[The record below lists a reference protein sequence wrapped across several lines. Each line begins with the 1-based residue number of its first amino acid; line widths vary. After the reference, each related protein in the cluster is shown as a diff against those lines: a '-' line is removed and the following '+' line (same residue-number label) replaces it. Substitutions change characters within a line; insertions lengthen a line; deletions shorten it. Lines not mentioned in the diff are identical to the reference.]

1 MRSKTGILAATT
13 ATAIVSAGYAALLR
27 AEVWRLLRMP
37 SASQLRDWVAQPLTE
52 GFIVLLAQV
61 GAGLLAVYLL
71 TAVISGLA
79 ARLARAAGWL
89 PALHLPGPL
98 QGLAA
103 ALLGAT
109 AITAAASATPA
120 AAATD
125 AAVDGDG
132 QPRGHGIPETAHEPK
147 QQSAPPADTSTA
159 GNLTYTVRRGDT
171 LSSIAARRLGD
182 DRRWPDIYDLN
193 RGTHFPRVGGT
204 LRDPNVIYPGWTL
217 DLPADAI
224 RPATRPQRPVPSP
237 PPGPSETR
245 TPHPGADAAPPASP
259 APTDPASDSEATTA
273 PVSPATPTTSR
284 TAGGDPAASPAE
296 EHRPDTQGTPRGI
309 TLLSGSWI
317 DLGVALALAAAVALV
332 WAHRRHHYTPRPLDA
347 PWLDDAGLRPMP
359 RVVGQIRRG
368 LRRALPERPGDH
380 QVGPLTDTPQ
390 ADGPDPT
397 RGNERDA
404 DGGASARSGGP
415 MPVAPAVA
423 NPLPALWPPT
433 GLGLTGAGAEAAARG
448 FLIAALAS
456 GAPHQPHART
466 MVVAPAPTAAKL
478 LGVAAVD
485 LPRTPRLLTTSTLAE
500 ALDLVETQTLH
511 RARLVDH
518 HDVDTVTDLRD
529 AAPDQPPPPP
539 LMLLAEAPSGH
550 QRARVAALLTQ
561 GQRLDVHGVLL
572 GSWPDGTTI
581 AVGEDGATTCADTAS
596 TRHSGHFADVG
607 WLTVL
612 YPAESLDLLT
622 TLAESHTGQPP
633 TPSVD
638 QLTPADLSSTTTTA
652 TVVEAKQDI
661 GGVRDTGINAPDD
674 AAGDRLRATSGVPS
688 QTGIP
693 TSSADASRCAAAVD
707 PPVSLAADADG
718 DEAARVTTGG
728 ASASD
733 GERAAGRDGRVQ
745 VTVLGAPGIVNA
757 DSQRNLR
764 AKSQELLVY
773 LAVRGGGATAEAILD
788 DLLPDAPARKATHRL
803 HTYVSDL
810 RSVLRHNGGPGTY
823 LTHPHHTYQ
832 LNPERLDIDLWRM
845 RAAIRHA
852 TSTTS
857 RTDRITAL
865 RRAVDAYRKPLA
877 DGCGYEWLEPYR
889 EAVRQEAHD
898 AAVALAEELADQ
910 PTEQLAVLHAAIA
923 QHPYAEGLYQAAM
936 RAHAQ
941 LGQLDAIRALHRTLT
956 RALSDIDTQPSAE
969 TANLADH
976 LTNQTKGRTSPPG
989 DREAQP

>member
-13 ATAIVSAGYAALLR
+13 ATAVVFAGYAALLR
-27 AEVWRLLRMP
+27 AEVWPVPRMP
-37 SASQLRDWVAQPLTE
+37 SAAQLRDWVAQPLTE

-71 TAVISGLA
+71 TAVIAGLA

-132 QPRGHGIPETAHEPK
+132 QPQGHRTPENAH
-147 QQSAPPADTSTA
+147 QSHQPSTPSADASTA
-159 GNLTYTVRRGDT
+159 GNPTYTVRRGDT

-182 DRRWPDIYDLN
+182 DRRWLDIYDLN

-217 DLPADAI
+217 DLPADAT
-224 RPATRPQRPVPSP
+224 RPTTRPQRPVPSP
-237 PPGPSETR
+237 PPTRESETR
-245 TPHPGADAAPPASP
+245 TPQHGADTAPPARP
-259 APTDPASDSEATTA
+259 APTNPAPESDATTA
-273 PVSPATPTTSR
+273 PVSPATPTTGR
-284 TAGGDPAASPAE
+284 TAGGDSAVSPAD
-296 EHRPDTQGTPRGI
+296 EHRPDSQGTPRGI
-309 TLLSGSWI
+309 TLISGSWV

-332 WAHRRHHYTPRPLDA
+332 WAHRRHRYTPRPLDA

-368 LRRALPERPGDH
+368 LRRALPERPGHDN
-380 QVGPLTDTPQ
+380 VGPSTGTPQ
-390 ADGPDPT
+390 AGGPDPIG
-397 RGNERDA
+397 GNERDA
-404 DGGASARSGGP
+404 DGGVSASGGGP
-415 MPVAPAVA
+415 VPVAPAVA
-423 NPLPALWPPT
+423 NPLPALWPRT
-433 GLGLTGAGAEAAARG
+433 GLGITGAGAEAAARG
-448 FLIAALAS
+448 FLVAALVS

-500 ALDLVETQTLH
+500 ALALVETQTLH
-511 RARLVDH
+511 RARLVEH

-529 AAPDQPPPPP
+529 AGPGQPPPPP

-550 QRARVAALLTQ
+550 ERARVAALLTQ
-561 GQRLDVHGVLL
+561 GQRLNVHGVLL
-572 GSWPDGTTI
+572 GRWPDGTTI
-581 AVGEDGATTCADTAS
+581 AVGEDGATTPADTAN
-596 TRHSGHFADVG
+596 TPHSGHPADVG
-607 WLTVL
+607 RLTVL
-612 YPAESLDLLT
+612 HPAETLDLLT

-633 TPSVD
+633 TPSAD
-638 QLTPADLSSTTTTA
+638 QLTPAHLSTTTA
-652 TVVEAKQDI
+652 AVAEAKQDI

-674 AAGDRLRATSGVPS
+674 AAGDRLPATSGLPS

-693 TSSADASRCAAAVD
+693 TSSADASRSAAAAD

-718 DEAARVTTGG
+718 DEAARVATGG

-733 GERAAGRDGRVQ
+733 GERATGRDGRVQ

-757 DSQRNLR
+757 DPQRNPR
-764 AKSQELLVY
+764 AKSLELLVY
-773 LAVRGGGATAEAILD
+773 LAVRGGSATAEAILD

-845 RAAIRHA
+845 RAAIRLA
-852 TSTTS
+852 TSATD
-857 RTDRITAL
+857 RTDRISAL

-923 QHPYAEGLYQAAM
+923 HHPHAEGLYQTAM

-941 LGQLDAIRALHRTLT
+941 LGQLDAIRALRRTLT
-956 RALSDIDTQPSAE
+956 RALSDIDAQPSAE
-969 TANLADH
+969 TTNLADH
-976 LTNQTKGRTSPPG
+976 LINQTKGRAASPG